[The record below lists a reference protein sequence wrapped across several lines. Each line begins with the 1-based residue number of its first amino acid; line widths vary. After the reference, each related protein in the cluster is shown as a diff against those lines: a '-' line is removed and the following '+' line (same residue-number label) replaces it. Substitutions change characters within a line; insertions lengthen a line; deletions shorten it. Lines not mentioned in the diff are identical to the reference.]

1 MIGDSSGD
9 GLRSRNS
16 HRVMVED
23 LSDNKV
29 PYMYFYLEASHGP
42 LPPCCFSTDDAWLAP
57 GPAAEHMSQSAERP
71 SCPPQPLRMTPG
83 YNNNNY
89 ADTHSTLRL
98 TLSILML
105 L

>member
-1 MIGDSSGD
+1 MIGDSSGG
-9 GLRSRNS
+9 GLRNRNS

-23 LSDNKV
+23 LSDNKGSTLDV
-29 PYMYFYLEASHGP
+29 LLPRSQSP
-42 LPPCCFSTDDAWLAP
+42 LLPCCFSTDDARLAP

-83 YNNNNY
+83 YNNNSY
-89 ADTHSTLRL
+89 AATLRL
-98 TLSILML
+98 TLSILIL